1 MEFLVG
7 EFRLDLLAGLWA
19 VARLPRTVAAWAWC
33 VDVVEAGEKGVGVV
47 GVVDAQVA
55 QVAVLVAG
63 QWRLELVAGQWQL
76 ELG

>member
-19 VARLPRTVAAWAWC
+19 VAHLPRTVAAWAWC
-33 VDVVEAGEKGVGVV
+33 VDVVVAEKGVGVV

-63 QWRLELVAGQWQL
+63 QWRLELVVGQWQL